1 MHSTGRDEKAV
12 LIIASSMELRNATA
26 GSIWQSEK
34 VIRYCGANIE
44 TAVGRNCGLD
54 LEVRNVLTMLLE

>member
-1 MHSTGRDEKAV
+1 MHSTERDEKAV
-12 LIIASSMELRNATA
+12 LKVYSMELGNATA

-54 LEVRNVLTMLLE
+54 FEVLNELTMLLE